1 VPDPEMCNFQQVQ
14 KIKKSRGDVL
24 VCAAQVITQT
34 CHVFSHADGVTE
46 DAMTEKGPFV
56 DGNYKV

>member
-1 VPDPEMCNFQQVQ
+1 MCNFQQVQ